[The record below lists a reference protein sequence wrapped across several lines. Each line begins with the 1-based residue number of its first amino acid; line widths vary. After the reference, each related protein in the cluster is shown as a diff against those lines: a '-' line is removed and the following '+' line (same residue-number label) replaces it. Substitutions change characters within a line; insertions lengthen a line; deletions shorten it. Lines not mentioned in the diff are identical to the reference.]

1 MTEKLEERLNQ
12 IIPRITSDGFLRG
25 GGIGN
30 EVAFHIFDY
39 PPDQE
44 MRVRE
49 YLQFLRTHLD
59 KAHPDL
65 RVRHVNLFEMVI
77 ESLEA
82 RGFLEKSF
90 EKQKKDGDKAL
101 LKTLAP
107 LFDGPKLAAA
117 FAARVNPSEAD
128 LILVS
133 GVGSVFPIVRTH
145 SLLSALQPIL
155 GETPLVVF
163 YPGTYDG
170 KYVRLFGK
178 LQGPYY
184 RAFKLVSKS

>member
-1 MTEKLEERLNQ
+1 MIAKLEERLNQ
-12 IIPRITSDGFLRG
+12 ILPKITSDGFLSGRG
-25 GGIGN
+25 NGN

-39 PPDQE
+39 PAEEE

-49 YLQFLRTHLD
+49 YLQFLRIHLD
-59 KAHPDL
+59 KVHPDL

-77 ESLEA
+77 TSLEA

-90 EKQKKDGDKAL
+90 EKQKKKDGDKAL
-101 LKTLAP
+101 LKSLAP

-117 FAARVNPSEAD
+117 FAEQVNPSEAD

-145 SLLSALQPIL
+145 SLLSALQPIM
-155 GETPLVVF
+155 GQTPLLVF
-163 YPGTYDG
+163 YPGIYDG
-170 KYVRLFGK
+170 QYVRLFGK

-184 RAFKLVSKS
+184 RAFKLIP

>member
-1 MTEKLEERLNQ
+1 MIEKLEERLNK
-12 IIPRITSDGFLRG
+12 IIPRITSEGFLRG

-90 EKQKKDGDKAL
+90 EKQKKEGDKAL

-155 GETPLVVF
+155 GATPLVVF